1 MQKDKTLVVLA
12 GGLGSRFQGLK
23 QVEPIDD
30 HGNFIIDYSIYDAR
44 RAGFNKV
51 VFVIK
56 EENLEIFK
64 STIGNRIANFIDV
77 DYAFQGMR
85 DFVPENIDTSLRK
98 KPFGT
103 GHALLCAASK
113 VKGDFTVINADDFY
127 GREGL
132 RQASQFFDDYPDPLT
147 YAVIC
152 YKAKNTLT
160 DKGKVRRGICEIQ
173 DGYFINVVE
182 NNMERIDGKIF
193 STPEGTQDT
202 RQIDGNILVNMNLLC
217 FRDNFFDILE
227 SQFELFLRD
236 KQTDIEK
243 DEFLLLNQM
252 PYASSKLGAKM
263 KVFST
268 SSVWYGVTYRE
279 DKESV
284 TQAIKTLIEE
294 KAYPENLWQKEN

>member
-30 HGNFIIDYSIYDAR
+30 HGNFIIDYSVYDAR

-77 DYAFQGMR
+77 EYAFQGMN
-85 DFVPENIDTSLRK
+85 DFVPKDVDATMRK

-103 GHALLCAASK
+103 GHALLCALGK

-127 GREGL
+127 GFEGL

-160 DKGKVRRGICEIQ
+160 DKGKVRRGICEIK

-182 NNMERIDGKIF
+182 NNMEKIDGKIF

-227 SQFELFLRD
+227 SQFELFLTD
-236 KQTDIEK
+236 MQTDIEK

-279 DKESV
+279 DKQSV

-294 KAYPENLWQKEN
+294 KVYPENLWQKEN

>member
-30 HGNFIIDYSIYDAR
+30 HGNFIIDYSVYDAR

-77 DYAFQGMR
+77 EYAFQGMN
-85 DFVPENIDTSLRK
+85 DFVPKDVDATMRK

-103 GHALLCAASK
+103 GHALLCALGK

-127 GREGL
+127 GFEGL

-160 DKGKVRRGICEIQ
+160 DKGKVRRGICEIE

-182 NNMERIDGKIF
+182 NNMEKIDGKIF

-227 SQFELFLRD
+227 SQFELFLTD
-236 KQTDIEK
+236 MQTDIEK

-279 DKESV
+279 DKQSV

-294 KAYPENLWQKEN
+294 KVYPENLWQKEN

>member
-30 HGNFIIDYSIYDAR
+30 HGNFIIDYSVYDAR

-77 DYAFQGMR
+77 EYAFQGMN
-85 DFVPENIDTSLRK
+85 DFVPKDVDATMRK

-103 GHALLCAASK
+103 GHALLCALGK

-127 GREGL
+127 GFEGL

-160 DKGKVRRGICEIQ
+160 DKGKVRRGICEIK

-182 NNMERIDGKIF
+182 NNMEKIDGKIF

-227 SQFELFLRD
+227 SQFELFLTD
-236 KQTDIEK
+236 MQTDIEK

-252 PYASSKLGAKM
+252 PYSSSKLGAKM

-284 TQAIKTLIEE
+284 SQAIKTLIEE
-294 KAYPENLWQKEN
+294 KVYPENLWQKEN

>member
-30 HGNFIIDYSIYDAR
+30 HGNFIIDYSVYDAR

-77 DYAFQGMR
+77 EYAFQGMN
-85 DFVPENIDTSLRK
+85 DFVPKDVDATMRK

-103 GHALLCAASK
+103 GHALLCAAGK

-127 GREGL
+127 GFEGL

-152 YKAKNTLT
+152 YRAKNTLT
-160 DKGKVRRGICEIQ
+160 DKGKVRRGICEIK

-182 NNMERIDGKIF
+182 NNMEKIDGKIF

-227 SQFELFLRD
+227 SQFELFLTD
-236 KQTDIEK
+236 MQTDIEK

-279 DKESV
+279 DKQSV

-294 KAYPENLWQKEN
+294 KVYPENLWQKEN

>member
-30 HGNFIIDYSIYDAR
+30 HGNFIIDYSVYDAR

-77 DYAFQGMR
+77 EYAFQGMN
-85 DFVPENIDTSLRK
+85 DFVPKDVDATMRK

-103 GHALLCAASK
+103 GHALLCAAGK

-127 GREGL
+127 GFEGL

-160 DKGKVRRGICEIQ
+160 DKGKVRRGICEIK

-182 NNMERIDGKIF
+182 NNMEKIDGKIF

-227 SQFELFLRD
+227 SQFELFLTD
-236 KQTDIEK
+236 MQTDIEK

-279 DKESV
+279 DKQSV

-294 KAYPENLWQKEN
+294 KVYPENLWQKEN

>member
-77 DYAFQGMR
+77 EYAFQGMN
-85 DFVPENIDTSLRK
+85 DFVPKDVDATMRK

-103 GHALLCAASK
+103 GHALLCAAGK

-127 GREGL
+127 GFEGL

-160 DKGKVRRGICEIQ
+160 DKGKVRRGICEIK

-182 NNMERIDGKIF
+182 NNMEKIDGKILA
-193 STPEGTQDT
+193 TPEGTQDT

-227 SQFELFLRD
+227 SQFELFLTD
-236 KQTDIEK
+236 MQTDIEK

-279 DKESV
+279 DKQSV

-294 KAYPENLWQKEN
+294 KVYPENLWQKEN

>member
-23 QVEPIDD
+23 QVEPIDE
-30 HGNFIIDYSIYDAR
+30 HGNFIIDYSVFDAR

-56 EENLEIFK
+56 EENFEIFK
-64 STIGNRIANFIDV
+64 NTIGNRIANFINV
-77 DYAFQGMR
+77 DYAFQGMN
-85 DFVPENIDTSLRK
+85 DFVPKDIDTSKRK

-103 GHALLCAASK
+103 GHALLCAKNK
-113 VKGDFTVINADDFY
+113 VKGDFTVVNADDFY
-127 GREGL
+127 GFEGL
-132 RQASQFFDDYPDPLT
+132 RQASQFFDDYSDPLT

-160 DKGKVRRGICEIQ
+160 DKGKVRRGICEIK

-193 STPEGTQDT
+193 ATPEGSEETKE
-202 RQIDGNILVNMNLLC
+202 IDGETLVNMNLLC
-217 FRDNFFDILE
+217 FRDNFFHILE
-227 SQFELFLRD
+227 SQFEKFLRD
-236 KQTDIEK
+236 ENINIEK

-252 PYASSKLGAKM
+252 PYAKSELGAKM
-263 KVFST
+263 MVFST
-268 SSVWYGVTYRE
+268 SSVWHGVTYRD
-279 DKESV
+279 DKENLV
-284 TQAIKTLIEE
+284 QAIKSLVD
-294 KAYPENLWQKEN
+294 KGVYPRNLCQR